1 MNFYLIEARR
11 RKGLTQKALAESVGM
26 DFRHISLTERGRYV
40 PTITERGLIADILET
55 DYETLWDSKKYFE
68 I

>member
-1 MNFYLIEARR
+1 MNFYLIEARK

-26 DFRHISLTERGRYV
+26 DFRHISLTERGRYI
-40 PTITERGLIADILET
+40 PTITERELIAKILEV
-55 DYETLWDSKKYFE
+55 DYETLWDSARYFG